1 MDSEIVAA
9 IIMAIASVAPSS
21 IAAIRDNGASSS
33 EPNAELAKWLS
44 EQSEKDAI
52 SLARVYA
59 AVWKWKYKEEPSY
72 RITQTVILG
81 TYVPMIAII
90 AYCLVLSVNSAVQNG
105 VPILEVLSKDGGAC
119 MLAAL
124 PFIAVLGILLVI
136 HDSIRKRD
144 IDEYL
149 WDAEKRFKLKYMRR
163 ISRVLCSFSL
173 VGTMLIIAAF
183 VLCFTEPSAD
193 IIFPFTI
200 LVLAGALITIV
211 AEKKWVSL
219 FCRADDLESGAS
231 EEQHSCER

>member
-21 IAAIRDNGASSS
+21 IAAIRGNGASSS

-105 VPILEVLSKDGGAC
+105 APILEVLSKDGGAC

-163 ISRVLCSFSL
+163 ISR
-173 VGTMLIIAAF
+173 
-183 VLCFTEPSAD
+183 
-193 IIFPFTI
+193 
-200 LVLAGALITIV
+200 AL
-211 AEKKWVSL
+211 
-219 FCRADDLESGAS
+219 
-231 EEQHSCER
+231 